1 MTNTEKLD
9 LLLTEVAE
17 IKGELKRIDGVEKA
31 VNGNGH
37 PGLLERV
44 TRLEQSRKSTMI
56 FFSVLNG
63 IVVAA
68 ATVLSMIFTMTK

>member
-37 PGLLERV
+37 PGLIERV

-56 FFSVLNG
+56 FFSVING
-63 IVVAA
+63 LVVAVSA
-68 ATVLSMIFTMTK
+68 ILSVIFTFTK

>member
-17 IKGELKRIDGVEKA
+17 IKGELKRIDDLQKA

-37 PGLLERV
+37 AGLIERV

-56 FFSVLNG
+56 FFSIING
-63 IVVAA
+63 IVVAVSA
-68 ATVLSMIFTMTK
+68 LITMVFTIQK